1 MLSMYETD
9 EAAGSSTGTIR
20 ITGGSFAAIDR
31 YKDVVYRTALTAT
44 GNHADAEDVMQEVF
58 LRYFQTH
65 PTFASDTHEKAWFIR
80 VALNQSHNITRSVW
94 FRRRTDADLTKIPQ
108 PEEGQTDSAVLRA
121 VLALPERYRVAV
133 YLYYYEAYPTK
144 EIARLMGKSE
154 AAVAQYLSRGRAK
167 LRRKLGG
174 AGHESS

>member
-133 YLYYYEAYPTK
+133 YLYYYEEYSTR
-144 EIARLMGKSE
+144 EISEILKKNKST
-154 AAVAQYLSRGRAK
+154 VCSLLKRGREILK
-167 LRRKLGG
+167 ERLG
-174 AGHESS
+174 ENNEE